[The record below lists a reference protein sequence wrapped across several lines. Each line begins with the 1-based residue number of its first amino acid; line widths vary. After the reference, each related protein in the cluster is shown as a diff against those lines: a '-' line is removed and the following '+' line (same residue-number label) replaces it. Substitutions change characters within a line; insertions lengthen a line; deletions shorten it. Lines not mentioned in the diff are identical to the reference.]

1 MENCK
6 LFDLNNN
13 LAKVILNH
21 LEYLLLYVNDYKDN
35 LLQENL
41 DLQLYLFNYFEI
53 NDNDFNVFGII
64 NKFNKLM
71 FKGKRIF
78 ILIIFFFI

>member
-1 MENCK
+1 LENCK